1 MNILVIIEDSRGSM
15 HRMSKEAIV
24 GAQKMGGNI
33 TALVIGENA
42 DSISNELSSYNI
54 GKTLLYEE
62 ILFLLI
68 ITPIIHRLV
77 NILGFKLGLKDVPY

>member
-24 GAQKMGGNI
+24 GAQKMGGSV

-54 GKTLLYEE
+54 EKTLLVKENRTKDLQGNSNTAQCAKAV
-62 ILFLLI
+62 ID
-68 ITPIIHRLV
+68 
-77 NILGFKLGLKDVPY
+77 NIN

>member
-1 MNILVIIEDSRGSM
+1 MKNILVIIEDSRGSM

-24 GAQKMGGNI
+24 GAQKMGGSI

-54 GKTLLYEE
+54 EKTL
-62 ILFLLI
+62 
-68 ITPIIHRLV
+68 
-77 NILGFKLGLKDVPY
+77 